1 MSQAQSRLGESVL
14 IVVDMQPSFLAP
26 IVGGGAVLEAC
37 RFLAKCAGELGVP
50 VLATE
55 QYPERM
61 GGTDPELATLLDV
74 QPMAKMAFSAWGAPG
89 FPEALGATGARQA
102 VLCGIET
109 PICVTQTALDL
120 LSQGW
125 EVFLATDALGAR
137 SEPAHEAALR
147 RLVGGGAVPSQAESV
162 VYEWMG
168 SASHPKFRDVLGLV
182 KSRP

>member
-14 IVVDMQPSFLAP
+14 VVVDMQPSFLAP

-37 RFLAKCAGELGVP
+37 RFLAKCASELGVP
-50 VLATE
+50 ALATE

-61 GGTDPELATLLDV
+61 GGTDPELAALLNV
-74 QPMAKMAFSAWGAPG
+74 QPMGKMAFSACGADG
-89 FPEALGATGARQA
+89 FTEALSATGARQA

-120 LSQGW
+120 VSEGW

-147 RLVGGGAVPSQAESV
+147 RLVGAGAISSQVESV

-168 SASHPKFRDVLGLV
+168 SASHQKFREILSLV